1 MKAYQPI
8 CEVLSNGTR
17 LVYLK
22 VPSQVAHLGFFFAA
36 GSRHESE
43 AQIGLAHFL
52 EHCLFK
58 GTQKRKAL
66 HILSR
71 IDAVGGELNAYTAK
85 EEMCLYASFSKEH
98 TQRAIDLL
106 SDISIY
112 STFPQ
117 KEIEKEKEVIL
128 DEINSYLDS
137 PSDKIFDDFDAKLF
151 KGHPLGQNI
160 LGTKESVSGFTQQ
173 DLQDYVKQYFTAD
186 NLVVSFVG
194 NVPLPRLKSSL
205 ETALAEMPK
214 TATRPAP
221 QPFIR
226 TASFNEI
233 VKEANYQAH
242 AVMGGL
248 APSYHHDERVAM
260 SLLINILGGPA
271 LNSRLNL
278 SVRERYGY
286 AYSIEANY
294 HTFADTGY
302 WQIYFG
308 SESKNVAKTLSL
320 IDKELEK
327 LQSKPL
333 TNSQLTQ
340 AKKQFK
346 GHLALGMDVNSGLM
360 QGLGKSMLAFGQIDT
375 IAEMHQAIDKIT
387 VQEIQDLAKQYFSR
401 DQLSSL
407 VFDVAE

>member
-1 MKAYQPI
+1 MKSYQPQ
-8 CEVLSNGTR
+8 CEVLSNGTK

-36 GSRHESE
+36 GSRHES
-43 AQIGLAHFL
+43 ANQIGLAHFL

-58 GTQKRKAL
+58 GTKKRKAL

-106 SDISIY
+106 SDISIN
-112 STFPQ
+112 SVFPP

-137 PSDKIFDDFDAKLF
+137 PSDKIFDDFDSLLF
-151 KGHPLGQNI
+151 EAHPLGQNI
-160 LGTKESVSGFTQQ
+160 LGTKESVSTFTQA
-173 DLQDYVKQYFTAD
+173 DLQAYVQQYFTAD

-194 NVPLPRLKSSL
+194 NVSLSRLKSSL
-205 ETALAEMPK
+205 EKSLSDMPLTAK
-214 TATRPAP
+214 RPTVH
-221 QPFIR
+221 PFDKQTHFQQKR
-226 TASFNEI
+226 
-233 VKEANYQAH
+233 KEANYQAH
-242 AVMGGL
+242 AVLGGL
-248 APSYHHDERVAM
+248 APSYHQDERVAM

-278 SVRERYGY
+278 SIRERYGY

-308 SESKNVAKTLSL
+308 CESKNIDKTLRL
-320 IDKELEK
+320 IQKELEK
-327 LQSKPL
+327 LRQTEL
-333 TNSQLTQ
+333 TPMQLLQ
-340 AKKQFK
+340 AKRQYK

-375 IAEMHQAIDKIT
+375 IADMHQAIDKIT
-387 VQEIQDLAKQYFSR
+387 AAEILGLAKDYFSK
-401 DQLSSL
+401 DKLSSL
-407 VFDVAE
+407 IFEV

>member
-1 MKAYQPI
+1 MKAYQPQ

-43 AQIGLAHFL
+43 RQIGLAHFL

-106 SDISIY
+106 ADISIH

-151 KGHPLGQNI
+151 SGHPLGQNI
-160 LGTKESVSGFTQQ
+160 LGTKESVAGFTQQ
-173 DLQDYVKQYFTAD
+173 DLQDYVQQYFTAD

-194 NVPLPRLKSSL
+194 NVSLPRLKASL
-205 ETALAEMPK
+205 EAALAAMPQ
-214 TATRPAP
+214 TANRP
-221 QPFIR
+221 QPHPFQN
-226 TASFNEI
+226 TAPFHEV

-242 AVMGGL
+242 AVLGGL
-248 APSYHHDERVAM
+248 APSYHQDERVAM

-308 SESKNVAKTLSL
+308 SESKNIDKTLTL
-320 IDKELEK
+320 IDKELDK
-327 LQSKPL
+327 IRSKPL
-333 TNSQLTQ
+333 TTSQLAQ
-340 AKKQFK
+340 AKRQFK

-387 VQEIQDLAKQYFSR
+387 AQEIQSLANQYFLKE
-401 DQLSSL
+401 QLSYL

>member
-8 CEVLSNGTR
+8 CEVLANGTR

-36 GSRHESE
+36 GSCHEGPN
-43 AQIGLAHFL
+43 QIGLAHFL

-58 GTQKRKAL
+58 GTQKRNAL

-106 SDISIY
+106 SDISIN
-112 STFPQ
+112 STFPE

-151 KGHPLGQNI
+151 ENHPLGQNI
-160 LGTKESVSGFTQQ
+160 LGTKESVSSFTQQ
-173 DLQDYVKQYFTAD
+173 DLQQYIQQYFTAD

-194 NVPLPRLKSSL
+194 NVPLARLKVAL
-205 ETALAEMPK
+205 EAALSQMPLTAE
-214 TATRPAP
+214 RSVP
-221 QPFIR
+221 QPF
-226 TASFNEI
+226 TFTTPFKEV

-242 AVMGGL
+242 AVLGGL
-248 APSYHHDERVAM
+248 APSYHDDERVAM

-308 SESKNVAKTLSL
+308 SEPKNVNKTLTL
-320 IDKELEK
+320 IDKELDKLREK
-327 LQSKPL
+327 TLSA
-333 TNSQLTQ
+333 SQLLQ
-340 AKKQFK
+340 AKRQYK

-387 VQEIQDLAKQYFSR
+387 SQEIQVLAQKHLRKEVF
-401 DQLSSL
+401 SSL
-407 VFDVAE
+407 IFDV

>member
-8 CEVLSNGTR
+8 CEVLANGTR

-36 GSRHESE
+36 GSRHEGPN
-43 AQIGLAHFL
+43 QIGLAHFL

-58 GTQKRKAL
+58 GTQKRNAL

-106 SDISIY
+106 SDISIN
-112 STFPQ
+112 STFPE

-137 PSDKIFDDFDAKLF
+137 PSDKIFDDFDAKIF
-151 KGHPLGQNI
+151 ENHPLGQNI
-160 LGTKESVSGFTQQ
+160 LGTKESVSSFTQQ
-173 DLQDYVKQYFTAD
+173 DLQQYVQQYFTAD

-194 NVPLPRLKSSL
+194 NVPLARLKAAL
-205 ETALAEMPK
+205 ETALSQMPLTAE
-214 TATRPAP
+214 RSVP
-221 QPFIR
+221 QPF
-226 TASFNEI
+226 TFTMPFNEV

-242 AVMGGL
+242 AVLGGL
-248 APSYHHDERVAM
+248 APSYHDDERVAM

-278 SVRERYGY
+278 SVRERYGF

-308 SESKNVAKTLSL
+308 SEPKNVNKTLAL
-320 IDKELEK
+320 IDKELDKLREK
-327 LQSKPL
+327 TLSA
-333 TNSQLTQ
+333 SQLLQ
-340 AKKQFK
+340 AKRQYK

-387 VQEIQDLAKQYFSR
+387 SQEIQALAQKHLRKEVF
-401 DQLSSL
+401 SSL
-407 VFDVAE
+407 IFDV

>member
-36 GSRHESE
+36 GSRHES
-43 AQIGLAHFL
+43 ANQIGLAHFL

-58 GTQKRKAL
+58 GTEKRKAL

-71 IDAVGGELNAYTAK
+71 IDSVGGELNAYTAK

-106 SDISIY
+106 ADISIY

-151 KGHPLGQNI
+151 EGHPLGQNI

-173 DLQDYVKQYFTAD
+173 DLQAYVKQYFTAD
-186 NLVVSFVG
+186 NMVVSFVG
-194 NVPLPRLKSSL
+194 NIPLTKLKVAL
-205 ETALAEMPK
+205 EKALAAMPV
-214 TATRPAP
+214 TAERPSP
-221 QPFIR
+221 HPF
-226 TASFNEI
+226 TGATPFNEAL
-233 VKEANYQAH
+233 KEANYQAH
-242 AVMGGL
+242 AVLGGL
-248 APSYHHDERVAM
+248 APSYHQDERIAM

-308 SESKNVAKTLSL
+308 SESKNVNKTLAL

-327 LQSKPL
+327 LRDKTL
-333 TNSQLTQ
+333 TASQLLQ
-340 AKKQFK
+340 AKRQFK

-387 VQEIQDLAKQYFSR
+387 VEEIQELAQKYLRKSEM
-401 DQLSSL
+401 SSL
-407 VFDVAE
+407 IFDV

>member
-8 CEVLSNGTR
+8 CEVLANGTR

-36 GSRHESE
+36 GSRHEGPN
-43 AQIGLAHFL
+43 QIGLAHFL

-58 GTQKRKAL
+58 GTQKRNAL

-106 SDISIY
+106 SDISIN
-112 STFPQ
+112 STFPE

-151 KGHPLGQNI
+151 ENHPLGQNI
-160 LGTKESVSGFTQQ
+160 LGTKESVSSFTQQ
-173 DLQDYVKQYFTAD
+173 DLQQYIQQYFTAD

-194 NVPLPRLKSSL
+194 NVPLARLKVAL
-205 ETALAEMPK
+205 EVALSQMPLTAE
-214 TATRPAP
+214 RSVP
-221 QPFIR
+221 QPF
-226 TASFNEI
+226 TFTTPFKEV

-242 AVMGGL
+242 AVLGGL
-248 APSYHHDERVAM
+248 APSYHDDERVAM

-308 SESKNVAKTLSL
+308 SEPKNVNKTLTL
-320 IDKELEK
+320 IDKELDKLREK
-327 LQSKPL
+327 TLSA
-333 TNSQLTQ
+333 SQLLQ
-340 AKKQFK
+340 AKRQYK

-387 VQEIQDLAKQYFSR
+387 SQEIQVLAQKHLRKEVF
-401 DQLSSL
+401 SSL
-407 VFDVAE
+407 IFDV

>member
-8 CEVLSNGTR
+8 CEVLANGTR

-36 GSRHESE
+36 GSRHEGPN
-43 AQIGLAHFL
+43 QIGLAHFL

-58 GTQKRKAL
+58 GTQKRNAL

-71 IDAVGGELNAYTAK
+71 IDAVGGELNAYTSK

-106 SDISIY
+106 SDISIN
-112 STFPQ
+112 STFPE

-151 KGHPLGQNI
+151 ENHPLGQNI
-160 LGTKESVSGFTQQ
+160 LGTKESVSSFTQQ
-173 DLQDYVKQYFTAD
+173 DLQQYIQQYFTAD

-194 NVPLPRLKSSL
+194 NVPLARLKVAL
-205 ETALAEMPK
+205 EAALSQMPLTAE
-214 TATRPAP
+214 RSVP
-221 QPFIR
+221 QPF
-226 TASFNEI
+226 TFTTPFKE
-233 VKEANYQAH
+233 VLKEANYQAH
-242 AVMGGL
+242 AVLGGL
-248 APSYHHDERVAM
+248 APSYHDDERVAM

-308 SESKNVAKTLSL
+308 SEPKNVNKTLTL
-320 IDKELEK
+320 IDKELDKLREK
-327 LQSKPL
+327 TLSA
-333 TNSQLTQ
+333 SQLLQ
-340 AKKQFK
+340 AKRQYK

-387 VQEIQDLAKQYFSR
+387 SQEIQVLAQKHLRKEVF
-401 DQLSSL
+401 SSL
-407 VFDVAE
+407 IFDV

>member
-17 LVYLK
+17 LIYLK

-36 GSRHESE
+36 GSRHE
-43 AQIGLAHFL
+43 APNQIGLAHFL

-58 GTQKRKAL
+58 GTQKRSAL

-98 TQRAIDLL
+98 TQRAIALL
-106 SDISIY
+106 SDISIH
-112 STFPQ
+112 STFPE

-151 KGHPLGQNI
+151 ENHPLGQNI
-160 LGTKESVSGFTQQ
+160 LGTKQSVSGFTRQ
-173 DLQDYVKQYFTAD
+173 DLLDYVGQYFTAD

-194 NVPLPRLKSSL
+194 NMPLPRLKASL
-205 ETALAEMPK
+205 EKALSAMPQ
-214 TATRPAP
+214 TATRLVPH
-221 QPFIR
+221 PFNGHKP
-226 TASFNEI
+226 FNE
-233 VKEANYQAH
+233 VLKEANYQAH
-242 AVMGGL
+242 AVLGGI
-248 APSYHHDERVAM
+248 APSYHHDERIAM

-278 SVRERYGY
+278 TVRERYGY
-286 AYSIEANY
+286 AYSIEAIY

-308 SESKNVAKTLSL
+308 SEAKNVTKTLLL
-320 IDKELEK
+320 IDKELDKLREK
-327 LQSKPL
+327 ALSP
-333 TNSQLTQ
+333 SQLLQ
-340 AKKQFK
+340 AKRQYK

-360 QGLGKSMLAFGQIDT
+360 QGLGKSMLAFDQIDT

-387 VQEIQDLAKQYFSR
+387 SQEIQELAQKYFIKEER
-401 DQLSSL
+401 SSL
-407 VFDVAE
+407 IFDV

>member
-8 CEVLSNGTR
+8 CEVLANGTR

-36 GSRHESE
+36 GSRHEGPN
-43 AQIGLAHFL
+43 QIGLAHFL

-58 GTQKRKAL
+58 GTQKRNAL

-106 SDISIY
+106 SDISIK
-112 STFPQ
+112 STFPE

-151 KGHPLGQNI
+151 ENHPLGQNI
-160 LGTKESVSGFTQQ
+160 LGTKESVSSFTQQ
-173 DLQDYVKQYFTAD
+173 DLQQYVQQYFTAD

-194 NVPLPRLKSSL
+194 NVQLARLKAAL
-205 ETALAEMPK
+205 EAALSQMPLTAE
-214 TATRPAP
+214 RSVP
-221 QPFIR
+221 QPF
-226 TASFNEI
+226 TFTTPFNEV

-242 AVMGGL
+242 AVLGGL
-248 APSYHHDERVAM
+248 APSYHDDERVAM

-308 SESKNVAKTLSL
+308 SEPKNVNKTLAL
-320 IDKELEK
+320 IDKELDKLREK
-327 LQSKPL
+327 TLSA
-333 TNSQLTQ
+333 SQLLQ
-340 AKKQFK
+340 AKRQYK

-387 VQEIQDLAKQYFSR
+387 SQEIQALAQKHLRKEVF
-401 DQLSSL
+401 SSL
-407 VFDVAE
+407 IFDV

>member
-1 MKAYQPI
+1 MKAYQPL
-8 CEVLSNGTR
+8 CESLSNGTR

-36 GSRHESE
+36 GSRHE
-43 AQIGLAHFL
+43 APDQIGLAHFL

-66 HILSR
+66 QILSR

-98 TQRAIDLL
+98 TSRAIDLL
-106 SDISIY
+106 ADISIN
-112 STFPQ
+112 STFPL

-151 KGHPLGQNI
+151 EGHPLGQNI
-160 LGTKESVSGFTQQ
+160 LGTKESVSGFTQA
-173 DLQDYVKQYFTAD
+173 DLQAYVKQYFTAD

-194 NVPLPRLKSSL
+194 NVPLARLKAAL
-205 ETALAEMPK
+205 EQALCNMPLSAARK
-214 TATRPAP
+214 TPAV
-221 QPFIR
+221 FGGA
-226 TASFNEI
+226 ASFSEV

-242 AVMGGL
+242 AVLGGL
-248 APSYHHDERVAM
+248 APSYHNDERIGM

-278 SVRERYGY
+278 SVRERYGF

-308 SESKNVAKTLSL
+308 SESKNVAKTLK
-320 IDKELEK
+320 IINKELEK
-327 LQSKPL
+327 LRDKPL
-333 TNSQLTQ
+333 SGAQLLQ
-340 AKKQFK
+340 AKRQFK

-360 QGLGKSMLAFGQIDT
+360 QGLGKSMLAFGQLDT

-387 VQEIQDLAKQYFSR
+387 IEEIQQLAQKYFQK
-401 DQLSSL
+401 DAISSL
-407 VFDVAE
+407 IFDVE

>member
-8 CEVLSNGTR
+8 CEVLANGTR

-36 GSRHESE
+36 GSRHEGPN
-43 AQIGLAHFL
+43 QIGLAHFL

-58 GTQKRKAL
+58 GTQKRNAL

-106 SDISIY
+106 SDISIN
-112 STFPQ
+112 STFPE

-151 KGHPLGQNI
+151 ENHPLGQNI
-160 LGTKESVSGFTQQ
+160 LGTKESVSSFTQQ
-173 DLQDYVKQYFTAD
+173 DLQQYIQQYFTAD

-194 NVPLPRLKSSL
+194 NVPLARLKVAL
-205 ETALAEMPK
+205 EAALSQMPLTAE
-214 TATRPAP
+214 RSVP
-221 QPFIR
+221 QPF
-226 TASFNEI
+226 TFTTPFKE
-233 VKEANYQAH
+233 VLKEANYQAH
-242 AVMGGL
+242 AVLGGL
-248 APSYHHDERVAM
+248 APSYHDDERVAM

-308 SESKNVAKTLSL
+308 SEPKNVNKTLTL
-320 IDKELEK
+320 IDKELDKLREK
-327 LQSKPL
+327 TLSA
-333 TNSQLTQ
+333 SQLLQ
-340 AKKQFK
+340 AKRQYK
-346 GHLALGMDVNSGLM
+346 GHLALGMDVNTGLM

-387 VQEIQDLAKQYFSR
+387 SQEIQVLAQKHLRKEVF
-401 DQLSSL
+401 SSL
-407 VFDVAE
+407 IFDV

>member
-1 MKAYQPI
+1 MKAYQPL
-8 CEVLSNGTR
+8 CESLSNGTR

-36 GSRHESE
+36 GSRHE
-43 AQIGLAHFL
+43 APDQIGLAHFL

-66 HILSR
+66 QILSR

-98 TQRAIDLL
+98 TSRAIDLL
-106 SDISIY
+106 ADISIN
-112 STFPQ
+112 STFPL

-151 KGHPLGQNI
+151 EGHPLGQNI
-160 LGTKESVSGFTQQ
+160 LGTKESVSGFTQA
-173 DLQDYVKQYFTAD
+173 DLQAYVKQYFTAD

-194 NVPLPRLKSSL
+194 NVPLARLKAAL
-205 ETALAEMPK
+205 EQALCNMPLSAARI
-214 TATRPAP
+214 TPAV
-221 QPFIR
+221 FGGA
-226 TASFNEI
+226 ASFSEV

-242 AVMGGL
+242 AVLGGL
-248 APSYHHDERVAM
+248 APSYHNDERIGM
-260 SLLINILGGPA
+260 SLLVNILGGPA

-278 SVRERYGY
+278 SVRERYGF

-308 SESKNVAKTLSL
+308 SESKNVTKTLKI

-327 LQSKPL
+327 LRDKPL
-333 TNSQLTQ
+333 SGAQLLQ
-340 AKKQFK
+340 AKRQFK

-360 QGLGKSMLAFGQIDT
+360 QGLGKSMLAFGQLDT

-387 VQEIQDLAKQYFSR
+387 IEEIQQLAQKYFQK
-401 DQLSSL
+401 DAISSL
-407 VFDVAE
+407 IFDVE

>member
-1 MKAYQPI
+1 MKAYQPQ

-43 AQIGLAHFL
+43 RQIGLAHFL

-106 SDISIY
+106 ADISIH

-151 KGHPLGQNI
+151 SGHPLGQNI
-160 LGTKESVSGFTQQ
+160 LGTKESVAGFTQQ
-173 DLQDYVKQYFTAD
+173 DLQDYVQQYFTAD

-194 NVPLPRLKSSL
+194 NVSLPRLKASL
-205 ETALAEMPK
+205 EAALAAMPQ
-214 TATRPAP
+214 TANRP
-221 QPFIR
+221 QPHPFQN
-226 TASFNEI
+226 TAPFDEV

-242 AVMGGL
+242 AVLGGL
-248 APSYHHDERVAM
+248 APSYHQDERVAM

-308 SESKNVAKTLSL
+308 SESKNIDKTLAL
-320 IDKELEK
+320 IDKELDK
-327 LQSKPL
+327 IRSKPL
-333 TNSQLTQ
+333 TTSQLAQ
-340 AKKQFK
+340 AKRQFK

-387 VQEIQDLAKQYFSR
+387 AQEIQSLANQYFLKE
-401 DQLSSL
+401 QLSYL

>member
-8 CEVLSNGTR
+8 CEVLANGTR

-36 GSRHESE
+36 GSRHEGPN
-43 AQIGLAHFL
+43 QIGLAHFL

-58 GTQKRKAL
+58 GTQKRNAL

-106 SDISIY
+106 SDISIN
-112 STFPQ
+112 STFPE

-151 KGHPLGQNI
+151 ENHPLGQNI
-160 LGTKESVSGFTQQ
+160 LGTKESVSSFTQQ
-173 DLQDYVKQYFTAD
+173 DLQQYIQQYFTAD

-194 NVPLPRLKSSL
+194 NVPLARLKVAL
-205 ETALAEMPK
+205 EAALSQMPLTAE
-214 TATRPAP
+214 RSVP
-221 QPFIR
+221 QPF
-226 TASFNEI
+226 TFTTPFKE
-233 VKEANYQAH
+233 VLKEANYQAH
-242 AVMGGL
+242 AVLGGL
-248 APSYHHDERVAM
+248 APSYHDDERVAM

-308 SESKNVAKTLSL
+308 SEPKYVNKTLTL
-320 IDKELEK
+320 IDKELDKLREK
-327 LQSKPL
+327 TLSA
-333 TNSQLTQ
+333 SQLLQ
-340 AKKQFK
+340 AKRQYK

-387 VQEIQDLAKQYFSR
+387 SQEIQVLAQKHLRKEVF
-401 DQLSSL
+401 SSL
-407 VFDVAE
+407 IFDV

>member
-36 GSRHESE
+36 GSRHES
-43 AQIGLAHFL
+43 ANQIGLAHFL

-58 GTQKRKAL
+58 GTEKRKAL

-71 IDAVGGELNAYTAK
+71 IDSVGGELNAYTAK

-106 SDISIY
+106 ADISIH

-151 KGHPLGQNI
+151 ESHPLGQNI

-173 DLQDYVKQYFTAD
+173 DLQAYVKQYFTAD
-186 NLVVSFVG
+186 NMVVSFVG
-194 NVPLPRLKSSL
+194 NVPLTKLKAAL
-205 ETALAEMPK
+205 EKALAAMPL
-214 TATRPAP
+214 TAERPSP
-221 QPFIR
+221 HPF
-226 TASFNEI
+226 TGATPFNEAL
-233 VKEANYQAH
+233 KEANYQAH
-242 AVMGGL
+242 AVLGGL
-248 APSYHHDERVAM
+248 APSYHQDERIAM

-308 SESKNVAKTLSL
+308 SESKNVNKTLAL

-327 LQSKPL
+327 LRDKTL
-333 TNSQLTQ
+333 TASQLLQ
-340 AKKQFK
+340 AKRQFK

-387 VQEIQDLAKQYFSR
+387 VEEIQELAQKYLRKSEM
-401 DQLSSL
+401 SSL
-407 VFDVAE
+407 IFDV

>member
-1 MKAYQPI
+1 MKAYQPQ

-43 AQIGLAHFL
+43 RQIGLAHFL

-106 SDISIY
+106 ADISIH

-151 KGHPLGQNI
+151 SGHPLGQNI
-160 LGTKESVSGFTQQ
+160 LGTKESVAGFTQQ
-173 DLQDYVKQYFTAD
+173 DLQEYVQQYFTAD

-194 NVPLPRLKSSL
+194 NVSLSRLKASL
-205 ETALAEMPK
+205 EAALAAMPQ
-214 TATRPAP
+214 TANRP
-221 QPFIR
+221 QPHPFQN
-226 TASFNEI
+226 TAPFDEV

-242 AVMGGL
+242 AVLGGL
-248 APSYHHDERVAM
+248 APSYHQDERVAM

-308 SESKNVAKTLSL
+308 SESKNIDKTLAL
-320 IDKELEK
+320 IDKELDK
-327 LQSKPL
+327 IRSKPL
-333 TNSQLTQ
+333 TTSQLAQ
-340 AKKQFK
+340 AKRQFK

-387 VQEIQDLAKQYFSR
+387 AQEIQSLANQYFLKE
-401 DQLSSL
+401 QLSYL

>member
-8 CEVLSNGTR
+8 CEVLANGTR

-36 GSRHESE
+36 GSRHEGPN
-43 AQIGLAHFL
+43 QIGLAHFL

-58 GTQKRKAL
+58 GTQKRNAL

-106 SDISIY
+106 SDISIN
-112 STFPQ
+112 STFPE

-151 KGHPLGQNI
+151 ENHPLGQNI
-160 LGTKESVSGFTQQ
+160 LGTKESVSSFTQQ
-173 DLQDYVKQYFTAD
+173 DLQQYVQQYFTAD

-194 NVPLPRLKSSL
+194 NVPLARLKAAL
-205 ETALAEMPK
+205 EAALSQMPLTAE
-214 TATRPAP
+214 RSVP
-221 QPFIR
+221 QLFTFTTP
-226 TASFNEI
+226 FNEV

-242 AVMGGL
+242 AVLGGL
-248 APSYHHDERVAM
+248 APSYHDDERVAM

-308 SESKNVAKTLSL
+308 SEPKNVNKTLAL
-320 IDKELEK
+320 IDKELDKLREK
-327 LQSKPL
+327 TLSA
-333 TNSQLTQ
+333 SQLLQ
-340 AKKQFK
+340 AKRQYK

-387 VQEIQDLAKQYFSR
+387 SQEIQALAQKHLRKEVF
-401 DQLSSL
+401 SSL
-407 VFDVAE
+407 IFDV

>member
-1 MKAYQPI
+1 MKAYLPQ
-8 CEVLSNGTR
+8 CELLANGTR

-36 GSRHESE
+36 GSRHEAP

-66 HILSR
+66 QILSR

-106 SDISIY
+106 CDISIH
-112 STFPQ
+112 SVFPE

-137 PSDKIFDDFDAKLF
+137 PSDKIFDDFDANLF
-151 KGHPLGQNI
+151 GGHPLGQNI
-160 LGTKESVSGFTQQ
+160 LGTKESVSGFTQK
-173 DLQDYVKQYFTAD
+173 DLQDYVGQYFTAD

-194 NVPLPRLKSSL
+194 NMPISRLKAAL
-205 ETALAEMPK
+205 ESALAAMPL
-214 TATRPAP
+214 TAPRPAP
-221 QPFIR
+221 QPFVGATTFR
-226 TASFNEI
+226 EI
-233 VKEANYQAH
+233 KKEANYQAH
-242 AVMGGL
+242 AVLGGL
-248 APSYHHDERVAM
+248 APSYHQDERIAM
-260 SLLINILGGPA
+260 SLLVNILGGPA

-278 SVRERYGY
+278 SIRERYGY

-308 SESKNVAKTLSL
+308 SESKNVNKTLAL
-320 IDKELEK
+320 IDKELDK
-327 LQSKPL
+327 LRTKPL
-333 TNSQLTQ
+333 SAAQLVQ
-340 AKKQFK
+340 AKRQFK

-387 VQEIQDLAKQYFSR
+387 ATEMQLLAQKYFAK
-401 DQLSSL
+401 DQISSL
-407 VFDVAE
+407 IFDV